1 MNSFDAMTCFT
12 EQIRR
17 AISFDDFNVKVITT
31 PSPVDEKGMVVKVT
45 MLKTFKAK
53 PGRNIRLRLSV
64 CGAAESDQGIKDALT
79 AIERIDDYL
88 ENPRHLE
95 DPSGNKIVNTR
106 IIQAVTEEDSF
117 FTSPDDLQVQ
127 EVDDNRIVTI
137 TIPIN

>member
-12 EQIRR
+12 EQIRK
-17 AISFDDFNVKVITT
+17 AISGNGFNAKVITT
-31 PSPVDEKGMVVKVT
+31 PSPVDEKGMVVKVS
-45 MLKTFKAK
+45 MLKTYKAK
-53 PGRNIRLRLSV
+53 PGRNVRLRVSV

-88 ENPRHLE
+88 ENTRHLE
-95 DPSGNKIVNTR
+95 DLEGCKIANSR

-127 EVDDNRIVTI
+127 EVEDNRIVTI
-137 TIPIN
+137 TIPSI